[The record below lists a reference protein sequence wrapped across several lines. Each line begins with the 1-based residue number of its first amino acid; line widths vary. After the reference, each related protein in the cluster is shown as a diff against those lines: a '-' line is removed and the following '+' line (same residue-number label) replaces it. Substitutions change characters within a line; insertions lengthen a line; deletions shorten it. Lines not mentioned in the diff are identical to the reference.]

1 MHIAQ
6 TASTAVGRK
15 ASVRR
20 RAVALMLAG
29 ATLVSCSSD
38 DPSERSEPSAT
49 AAPVLEGGTLVI
61 ASAGSPT
68 GFNNHVPATVSL
80 VLANIM
86 APVWPSAFVTTGGGR
101 TVVNGDLLESAELTR
116 SDPQTVVY
124 RINPKAVWSDG
135 DPLDA
140 DDFVYQWRTEYTPGA
155 KDVDGSPITTTAT
168 DAAGVIRDVMASA
181 DKRTVTVV
189 FARPYADWQSLFNL
203 LVPAHIAE
211 RVGWNQ
217 GFNQFDPA
225 VVVSGG
231 PFRIES
237 YNAGRDLTLVRN
249 ERYWSDPSNLDSI
262 VYRFLPDP
270 AQVLAALRN
279 NEADLAFPFAPNPDL
294 VAQARSTP
302 GLRTVVSPLERFL
315 RVELNFRNELLAV
328 PAVRQAIAHAID
340 RPAIVART
348 VGQVDPV
355 LGRTTNNRL
364 YAPTEP
370 EYTDTSGGRYDA
382 ADPAAARRL
391 LEGAGFRAA
400 PDGVYERDGKRLSF
414 RLVIGPAAVGDLIQ
428 AQAKEA
434 GIEMRVEASQN
445 SVAQMAKGDFDLGII
460 DIFSSTSG
468 RFYVTGG
475 GFNRGQYSNPEVDRL
490 FAEAAA
496 EPDEGRRQALHRRID
511 TILWDEVVTIPLY
524 QSLGVLVHRDTFTGF
539 EPNPTGILT
548 WNAKAWG
555 RRTNG

>member
-1 MHIAQ
+1 M
-6 TASTAVGRK
+6 
-15 ASVRR
+15 
-20 RAVALMLAG
+20 
-29 ATLVSCSSD
+29 
-38 DPSERSEPSAT
+38 
-49 AAPVLEGGTLVI
+49 VI
-61 ASAGSPT
+61 ATSNAPT

-86 APVWPSAFVTTGGGR
+86 AAVWPSAFVATADGSIE
-101 TVVNGDLLESAELTR
+101 VNRDLLESAELTDT
-116 SDPQTVVY
+116 DPQTVVY
-124 RINPKAVWSDG
+124 RMNPEAVWSDG
-135 DPLDA
+135 DAIDA
-140 DDFVYQWRTEYTPGA
+140 GDFVYQWRTEYTPGA
-155 KDVDGSPITTTAT
+155 KDVDGSPISTTAT
-168 DAAGVIRDVMASA
+168 DPAGVIRDVKASA
-181 DKRTVTVV
+181 DGRTATVV

-203 LVPAHIAE
+203 IVPAHIAE

-249 ERYWSDPSNLDSI
+249 ERYWGEAARLDAI
-262 VYRFLPDP
+262 VYRFLPDA

-302 GLRTVVSPLERFL
+302 GFRTVLSPLERFL
-315 RVELNFRNELLAV
+315 RVEINFRTELLGV
-328 PAVRQAIAHAID
+328 REVRQAIAHAID

-348 VGQVDPV
+348 VGQLDAAR
-355 LGRTTNNRL
+355 GRMTNNRL

-370 EYTDTSGGRYDA
+370 EYTDTSRGRYDV

-400 PDGVYERDGKRLSF
+400 SDGIYERAGKRLTF
-414 RLVIGPAAVGDLIQ
+414 RLVAGSPAVGDLIQ
-428 AQAKEA
+428 AQAKVA
-434 GIEMRVEASQN
+434 GIEMRVETPPN

-460 DIFSSTSG
+460 EIFSSTSG

-490 FAEAAA
+490 FAEAAS
-496 EPDEGRRQALHRRID
+496 EPDEGRRRELHRRID
-511 TILWDEVVTIPLY
+511 TILWDDVVTIPLY
-524 QSLGVLVHRDTFTGF
+524 QSLGILVHRESFTGF
-539 EPNPTGILT
+539 APNPMGILT
-548 WNAKAWG
+548 WNVGAWG
-555 RRTNG
+555 RRAGA